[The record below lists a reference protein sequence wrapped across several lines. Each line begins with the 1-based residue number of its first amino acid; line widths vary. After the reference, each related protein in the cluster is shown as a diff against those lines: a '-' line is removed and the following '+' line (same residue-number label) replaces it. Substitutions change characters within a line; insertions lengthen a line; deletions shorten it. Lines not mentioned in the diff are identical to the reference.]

1 MIKCM
6 KERIYD
12 EWCKGKDKSTPLQA
26 WTGP

>member
-1 MIKCM
+1 M